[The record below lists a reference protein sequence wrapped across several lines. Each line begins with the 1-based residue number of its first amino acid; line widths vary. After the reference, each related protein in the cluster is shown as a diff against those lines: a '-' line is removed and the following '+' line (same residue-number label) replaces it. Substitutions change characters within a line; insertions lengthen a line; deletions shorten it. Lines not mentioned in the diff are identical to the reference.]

1 VFWRL
6 RADGRAADLLSLP
19 DEFGEGLLRWLARQ
33 VRPRA
38 SRTPEHVLDWG
49 EGAH

>member
-33 VRPRA
+33 VRAPRL
-38 SRTPEHVLDWG
+38 PGLQG
-49 EGAH
+49 